1 MYRIKREPAVSS
13 DLQVISLWSCS
24 LGIAT
29 AVWAS
34 PVLNHSMQD
43 TYLQTR
49 EPTSQCLLCASLQE
63 GAQEVPQKR
72 KRWLLAKAKQGCQQL
87 QKLNLAFQDWTE
99 RLWKASLLC
108 SVGSNHYHCH
118 TGI

>member
-1 MYRIKREPAVSS
+1 
-13 DLQVISLWSCS
+13 
-24 LGIAT
+24 
-29 AVWAS
+29 
-34 PVLNHSMQD
+34 MQD